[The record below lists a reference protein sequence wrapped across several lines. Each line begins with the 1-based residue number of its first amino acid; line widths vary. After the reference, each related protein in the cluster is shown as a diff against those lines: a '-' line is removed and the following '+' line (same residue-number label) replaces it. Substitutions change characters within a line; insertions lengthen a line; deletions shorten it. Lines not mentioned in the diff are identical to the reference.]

1 MRRGE
6 AVQSRHLRL
15 IRAGHS
21 DVAMGRS
28 VVGANC
34 PMETSR
40 LGGWR
45 EIKARGFSSQPTGQ
59 SLSRGICIRPEG
71 ALPNGGDAP
80 AVLKQGGD
88 SGRIP
93 LTVLSQFFRPKLC
106 TGLRQLKVRAPGV
119 GVPKAP
125 VHEYDG
131 IPLRKHEV
139 RLARE
144 LLAMQPVPEASPP
157 KLLPEAQLGAS
168 VLCPDT

>member
-1 MRRGE
+1 MKAGKV
-6 AVQSRHLRL
+6 VQRMHLRL
-15 IRAGHS
+15 SGADPLVS
-21 DVAMGRS
+21 ATSRS
-28 VVGANC
+28 VVGTNC
-34 PMETSR
+34 PVTTNRVS
-40 LGGWR
+40 GWP
-45 EIKARGFSSQPTGQ
+45 EIKACRFSSQPTGQ

-71 ALPNGGDAP
+71 ALPNGGNAP

-93 LTVLSQFFRPKLC
+93 RTVSSQLFRPKLR
-106 TGLRQLKVRAPGV
+106 TGLRQLKVRAPSV

-139 RLARE
+139 GLARE
-144 LLAMQPVPEASPP
+144 LLAMQPVPESSPP
-157 KLLPEAQLGAS
+157 KLLPEAQLGAG